1 MDLKQLKTFIRVSD
15 AGSLSSAADR
25 LRIAQSALSRQIKLL
40 EAEVGA
46 PLFDRHARGMS
57 LTFHGQELYKRIAPL
72 IRQFEQSID
81 DVRSLGDSITGQVSF
96 GLMPTTSAMLADRL
110 VSRVAV
116 EQPGIFLRLVEG
128 YAGHLVEWLQRDEID
143 ATLLYGPADSLHLR
157 ATPLFSEDLAL
168 ISPASWRNG
177 ERRTM
182 DFIEASK
189 LPLALPS
196 QSHGLRSVVETA
208 ARKANCN
215 LRICAEG
222 DSFRVLKSLVARGLY
237 HTILPLSAV
246 QDEEAAGLVRIS
258 PLRNP
263 EVTRQIVLA
272 RPSHRADTIATQAV
286 IRILLNE
293 IAAMIDSGDWVARP
307 DAALQ
312 KSEL

>member
-15 AGSLSSAADR
+15 SGSLSSAADR
-25 LRIAQSALSRQIKLL
+25 LRIAQSALSRQIRLL

-46 PLFDRHARGMS
+46 PLFERHARGMS

-81 DVRSLGDSITGQVSF
+81 DVRSLGDTITGQVSF
-96 GLMPTTSAMLADRL
+96 GLMPTTSAMLAERL
-110 VSRVAV
+110 VSRVTE

-143 ATLLYGPADSLHLR
+143 ATLLYGPSDSLHLR
-157 ATPLFSEDLAL
+157 ATPLFTEDLAL
-168 ISPASWRNG
+168 ISPASWRP
-177 ERRTM
+177 ESSTAM
-182 DFIEASK
+182 DFITAAR

-208 ARKANCN
+208 ARKANCQ
-215 LRICAEG
+215 LAVRAEG
-222 DSFRVLKSLVARGLY
+222 DSFRVLKSLVVRGLY

-246 QDEEAAGLVRIS
+246 QKEQASGLVQAT
-258 PLRNP
+258 PLRRP
-263 EVTRQIVLA
+263 KVTRQIVLA

-286 IRILLNE
+286 VGILLSE
-293 IAAMIDSGDWVARP
+293 VAEMIRSGDWIARP
-307 DAALQ
+307 EETLKQ
-312 KSEL
+312 VR

>member
-46 PLFDRHARGMS
+46 PLFDRHARGMN

-110 VSRVAV
+110 VNRVAQ
-116 EQPGIFLRLVEG
+116 EQPGIFLRVVEG

-157 ATPLFSEDLAL
+157 ATPLFTEDLAL
-168 ISPASWRNG
+168 ISPTSWQG
-177 ERRTM
+177 GKGGAM
-182 DFIEASK
+182 DFVEASS

-196 QSHGLRSVVETA
+196 QSHGLRSVVESA
-208 ARKANCN
+208 ARKSNCN
-215 LRICAEG
+215 LQVCAEG

-246 QDEEAAGLVRIS
+246 QEERAAGQVRIS
-258 PLRNP
+258 PLRKP
-263 EVTRQIVLA
+263 KVTRQIVLA

-286 IRILLNE
+286 TGILLNE
-293 IAAMIDSGDWVARP
+293 IATMISAGDWVARP
-307 DAALQ
+307 EEAL
-312 KSEL
+312 KTANP

>member
-15 AGSLSSAADR
+15 SGSLSSAADR
-25 LRIAQSALSRQIKLL
+25 LRIAQSALSRQIRLL

-81 DVRSLGDSITGQVSF
+81 DVRSLGETITGQVSF
-96 GLMPTTSAMLADRL
+96 GLMPTTSAMLAERL
-110 VSRVAV
+110 VSRVTE

-143 ATLLYGPADSLHLR
+143 ATLLYGPSDSLHLR
-157 ATPLFSEDLAL
+157 ATPLFTEDLAL
-168 ISPASWRNG
+168 ISPASWREESG
-177 ERRTM
+177 EAM
-182 DFIEASK
+182 NFIAAAK

-208 ARKANCN
+208 ARKANCQ
-215 LRICAEG
+215 LTVRAEG
-222 DSFRVLKSLVARGLY
+222 DSFRVLKSLVVRGLY

-246 QDEEAAGLVRIS
+246 QEEKVAGLVKAT
-258 PLRNP
+258 PLRRP
-263 EVTRQIVLA
+263 KVTRQIVLA

-286 IRILLNE
+286 VGILLNE
-293 IAAMIDSGDWVARP
+293 IALMIRSGDWVAKPEDSLEQIR
-307 DAALQ
+307 
-312 KSEL
+312 

>member
-57 LTFHGQELYKRIAPL
+57 LTYHGQELYNRIAPL

-81 DVRSLGDSITGQVSF
+81 DVRSLGDTITGQVSF

-110 VSRVAV
+110 VSRVAQ
-116 EQPGIFLRLVEG
+116 EQPGIFLRVVEG

-157 ATPLFSEDLAL
+157 ATPLFTEDLVL
-168 ISPASWRNG
+168 ISPSSWKG
-177 ERRTM
+177 GTGKAIS
-182 DFIEASK
+182 FVQASK

-196 QSHGLRSVVETA
+196 QSHGLRSVVESA
-208 ARKANCN
+208 ARRANCHLN
-215 LRICAEG
+215 VCAEG
-222 DSFRVLKSLVARGLY
+222 DSFRVLKSLVVRGLY

-246 QDEEAAGLVRIS
+246 QEEKAAGSVKTS
-258 PLRNP
+258 PLRTPN
-263 EVTRQIVLA
+263 VTRQIVMA

-286 IRILLNE
+286 IGILLNE
-293 IAAMIDSGDWVARP
+293 IAGMIQSGNWIATP
-307 DAALQ
+307 DEAL
-312 KSEL
+312 L

>member
-57 LTFHGQELYKRIAPL
+57 LTFHGQELYKRISPL

-81 DVRSLGDSITGQVSF
+81 DVRSLGDTITGQVSF

-110 VSRVAV
+110 VSRVTQ
-116 EQPGIFLRLVEG
+116 EEPGIFLRLVEG

-157 ATPLFSEDLAL
+157 ASPLFTEDLAL
-168 ISPASWRNG
+168 ISPATWQETSGRVI
-177 ERRTM
+177 
-182 DFIEASK
+182 DFTEAAK

-208 ARKANCN
+208 ARKANCH
-215 LRICAEG
+215 LKVCAEG
-222 DSFRVLKSLVARGLY
+222 DSFRVLKSLVQRGLY

-246 QDEEAAGLVRIS
+246 QDETAAGSIKINR
-258 PLRNP
+258 LRKP
-263 EVTRQIVLA
+263 SVTRQIVLA

-286 IRILLNE
+286 VRILLDE
-293 IAAMIDSGDWVARP
+293 ITSMIRSGDWVARP
-307 DAALQ
+307 DE
-312 KSEL
+312 ELRRIST